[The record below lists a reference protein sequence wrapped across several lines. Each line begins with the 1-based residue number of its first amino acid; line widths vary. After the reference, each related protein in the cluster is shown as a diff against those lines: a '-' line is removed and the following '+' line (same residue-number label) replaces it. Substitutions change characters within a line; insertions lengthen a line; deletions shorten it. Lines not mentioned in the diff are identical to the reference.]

1 MLGQRD
7 GLPVLGVAVVGVTVL
22 GQMLGLKFG
31 GTLGLT
37 VGQPLEEDGLVV
49 DDDGTS
55 LGLAV
60 AMLGISLGNPDGRL
74 VEGDTEGRKEGA
86 KDGDNDG
93 R

>member
-1 MLGQRD
+1 MLGPRD
-7 GLPVLGVAVVGVTVL
+7 GLSVLGVAVVGVTVL